1 MANTLIIRD
10 ALKDLIGAKATTY
23 YVEAPEDAIYPYAV
37 FDFGRTVSDGI
48 DRYQLEINV
57 WDEYKTYSRVDT
69 LMDDIEKHIDREKI
83 INEAGA
89 IIIHKDNIRDHVP
102 DENKAIKRT
111 RSLFI
116 LDVTERR

>member
-1 MANTLIIRD
+1 MTNTLIIRD

-23 YVEAPEDAIYPYAV
+23 YVEAPEEAIYPYAV
-37 FDFGRTVSDGI
+37 FDFSRTVSDGI

-57 WDEYKTYSRVDT
+57 WDEYKTYSRVDA

-83 INEAGA
+83 INEACA
-89 IIIHKDNIRDHVP
+89 MIIHKDGIRDHVP